1 MGKEILSELRLEN
14 VVFDHIEFDRKDF
27 KKTNADP
34 EIRLK
39 VQVGENEDSVHRTN
53 LICIITKKD
62 EYDINISLSGYFT
75 FQSDSS
81 LDEKKKKDIIENNTV
96 SILMPYLR
104 SEITLLTTQPD
115 MEPVVLPVINVRNL
129 MKNDK

>member
-1 MGKEILSELRLEN
+1 MGKEIFSELRLEN

-81 LDEKKKKDIIENNTV
+81 LDEKNKKDIIENNTV

-115 MEPVVLPVINVRNL
+115 MEPVVLPVINVRKL

>member
-1 MGKEILSELRLEN
+1 MGKEIFSELRLDN

-27 KKTNADP
+27 KKSNADP

>member
-115 MEPVVLPVINVRNL
+115 MEPVVLPVINVRKL

>member
-1 MGKEILSELRLEN
+1 MGKEIFSELRLEN

-81 LDEKKKKDIIENNTV
+81 LDEKEKKDIIENNTV

-115 MEPVVLPVINVRNL
+115 MEPVVLPVINVRKL

>member
-1 MGKEILSELRLEN
+1 MGKEIFSELRLEN

-27 KKTNADP
+27 KKTNADH

-115 MEPVVLPVINVRNL
+115 MEPVVLPVINVRKL

>member
-1 MGKEILSELRLEN
+1 MGKEIFSELRLEN

-81 LDEKKKKDIIENNTV
+81 LDEKNKKIKELSEFKDNMCNEIDNNPYSYYGVNEN
-96 SILMPYLR
+96 
-104 SEITLLTTQPD
+104 D
-115 MEPVVLPVINVRNL
+115 F
-129 MKNDK
+129 

>member
-1 MGKEILSELRLEN
+1 MGKEIFSELRLEN

-81 LDEKKKKDIIENNTV
+81 LDEKNKKDIIENNTV

>member
-1 MGKEILSELRLEN
+1 MGKEIFSELRLEN

-34 EIRLK
+34 GIRLK

-81 LDEKKKKDIIENNTV
+81 LDEKNKKDIIENNTV

-115 MEPVVLPVINVRNL
+115 MEPVVLPVINVRKL